1 MTRTRPGLR
10 ALKAKLAVR
19 GLARSLT
26 EARADPGESF
36 DKAMAS
42 AREGNAKPGRAAYV
56 QRMVDEQLEKALD
69 AYKAGN
75 PSAGVKALAEAL
87 AANFD
92 VLLEDKQ
99 RHDPQMAEVYRK
111 ELRRRG
117 YVEAFRRAG
126 RIAAEEE

>member
-1 MTRTRPGLR
+1 
-10 ALKAKLAVR
+10 
-19 GLARSLT
+19 
-26 EARADPGESF
+26 
-36 DKAMAS
+36 MAS